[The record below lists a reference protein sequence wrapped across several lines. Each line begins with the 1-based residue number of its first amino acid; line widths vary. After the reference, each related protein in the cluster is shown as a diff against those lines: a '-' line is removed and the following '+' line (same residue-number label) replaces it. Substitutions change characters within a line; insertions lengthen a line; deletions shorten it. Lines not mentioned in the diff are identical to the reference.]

1 MTSVCM
7 RCLGAALLV
16 TVSWYEAAQA
26 APVELQFSGIAQSPY
41 GANAMTPGVSPG
53 DMIIFDVFADNGG
66 TSLDSQSWG
75 AADVVSASI
84 QAGSYSAST
93 MGPATILFSG
103 GFTTDVSGEL
113 ATLSIGMF
121 QYGTDTNLDP
131 KFVYYM
137 DQLNDIWY
145 AYNSDGNLVSSFGA
159 VSPPDISNTTI
170 SLVSATPLPAALPLF
185 AGGLGAMG
193 LLGWRRKRKVG
204 ATVAA

>member
-1 MTSVCM
+1 
-7 RCLGAALLV
+7 
-16 TVSWYEAAQA
+16 
-26 APVELQFSGIAQSPY
+26 
-41 GANAMTPGVSPG
+41 
-53 DMIIFDVFADNGG
+53 MIIFDVFADNGG